1 MDAEYSLNGRLRTPI
16 GLVECICIINALH
29 HHSGIDNF
37 AIDVQKEIFPNRG
50 KNQYW
55 KSIMCKKGELFCQ
68 PGSTCAMFNL
78 KIWVNYLQTTH

>member
-37 AIDVQKEIFPNRG
+37 AIDVRKEIFPNRG
-50 KNQYW
+50 KSQYW
-55 KSIMCKKGELFCQ
+55 KNIIGHKAELFVDRVLPNFVQ
-68 PGSTCAMFNL
+68 SKFLHVT
-78 KIWVNYLQTTH
+78 